1 MSAATMPTVTEKD
14 VSDLA
19 SKVGRAALP
28 EVIGQHIEPFTVI
41 PAAAESGPADITIAA
56 RRGNA
61 VDDGFDV
68 EEAAHTRDLSIRRP
82 SEILEMEFADDDCIA
97 GDRLVAKGQPVVFC
111 GPSGAGKSRLVLQF
125 AVACITGRKFVGFD
139 THGRN
144 LRWLILQGEN
154 SNRRL
159 QDDLLNLKRWCG
171 DDWCAVEAALT
182 FHTLEGVEDYF
193 MNLDDPEFVCRA
205 ARVIDDVQPD
215 IICFDPLNNFAI
227 GDLNKDAD
235 MRATCQAISRMA
247 FHGNAERVPLVV
259 HHALTGRAGAAR
271 ATGYERA
278 SFGRNSKVLHG
289 WSRGQVNIVPGNE
302 DDNDV
307 LVLSCGKN
315 SNGKEFKPFAV
326 RLNPATMIYETDPTF
341 DLEAWGVEIGGVK
354 AKSPVCTVDSVTA
367 ALKGGA
373 LSKKALTAALI
384 QETGCG
390 KSLAYKCV
398 NAAEEKKQIT
408 RDPNTDAYSVAN

>member
-1 MSAATMPTVTEKD
+1 MSAETIPATAEKD

-19 SKVGRAALP
+19 TRVGRDALH
-28 EVIGQHIEPFTVI
+28 EVIGRHIEPFMI
-41 PAAAESGPADITIAA
+41 APAVAESGSADSTVADLYGDA
-56 RRGNA
+56 E
-61 VDDGFDV
+61 DDAFDTETEV
-68 EEAAHTRDLSIRRP
+68 RTRNLTIRRP
-82 SEILEMEFADDDCIA
+82 HEILEMEFSDTDCIA

-125 AVACITGRKFVGFD
+125 AAACVTGRKFVGFD
-139 THGRN
+139 THGAG
-144 LRWLILQGEN
+144 LKWLILQGEN

-159 QDDLLNLKRWCG
+159 RDDLLSLKRWCG
-171 DDWCAVEAALT
+171 DDWGAVEAALT

-205 ARVIDDVQPD
+205 ERVIDQEQPD
-215 IICFDPLNNFAI
+215 VICFDPLNNFAI
-227 GDLNKDAD
+227 GDPNKDAD

-247 FHGNAERVPLVV
+247 FRGNAERVPLVV
-259 HHALTGRAGAAR
+259 HHALTGKAGAAR

-289 WSRGQVNIVPGNE
+289 WSRGQINIVPGNE

-315 SNGKEFKPFAV
+315 SNGREFAPFAV
-326 RLNPATMIYETDPTF
+326 RLDQTTMIYEIDPEF
-341 DLEAWGVEIGGVK
+341 DLEAWGIEIGGAK
-354 AKSPVCTVDSVTA
+354 PKSPVCTVDSVTV
-367 ALKGGA
+367 ALKRGP
-373 LSKKALTAALI
+373 LSKKALRDALME
-384 QETGCG
+384 ETGCG

-398 NAAEEKKQIT
+398 QKAEEKHAIA
-408 RDPNTDAYSVAN
+408 RDPRTDAYAIAS